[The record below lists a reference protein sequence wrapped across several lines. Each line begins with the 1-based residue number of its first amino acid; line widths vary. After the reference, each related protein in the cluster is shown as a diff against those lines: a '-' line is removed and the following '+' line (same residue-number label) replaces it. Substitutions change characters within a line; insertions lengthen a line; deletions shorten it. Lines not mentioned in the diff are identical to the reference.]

1 MALLG
6 SSDNLPS
13 IPDLRQAVDRTH
25 AQVIKLQKDLDR
37 ATNKLDRC
45 RAQYTTRMMAEGDSY
60 ERLR

>member
-6 SSDNLPS
+6 STENLPS
-13 IPDLRQAVDRTH
+13 LVDLRQAVDRTH

-45 RAQYTTRMMAEGDSY
+45 RAQYTTRMIAEGDSY
-60 ERLR
+60 ER

>member
-6 SSDNLPS
+6 STENLPS
-13 IPDLRQAVDRTH
+13 LVDLRQAVDRTH

-45 RAQYTTRMMAEGDSY
+45 RAQYTTRMIAEGDSY

>member
-37 ATNKLDRC
+37 ATNKL
-45 RAQYTTRMMAEGDSY
+45 QNNFL
-60 ERLR
+60 RLILRTL